1 MYYLP
6 KTTESTGPLFGTLFD
21 LVWIQLPWMDHCQ
34 HSDTERER
42 KKGYLMDFLFMSS
55 IGKKPQI
62 SADAVPIILVVVV
75 KSKQNIKCDFKIWE

>member
-1 MYYLP
+1 
-6 KTTESTGPLFGTLFD
+6 
-21 LVWIQLPWMDHCQ
+21 
-34 HSDTERER
+34 
-42 KKGYLMDFLFMSS
+42 MDFLFMSS